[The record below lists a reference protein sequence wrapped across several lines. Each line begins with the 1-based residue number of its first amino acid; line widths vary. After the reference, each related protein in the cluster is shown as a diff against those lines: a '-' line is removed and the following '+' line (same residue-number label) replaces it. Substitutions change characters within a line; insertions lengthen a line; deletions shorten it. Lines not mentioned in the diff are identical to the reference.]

1 MCVVHLVHEQARA
14 LVEILILRC
23 VGGEQNDDF
32 CKERSGKKEESQA
45 FEGCALS
52 SIPCLAFLYM
62 MPKDTLDNNKIL
74 AILRMANEDM
84 LHASGNPVYLRL
96 KADLEC
102 LK

>member
-1 MCVVHLVHEQARA
+1 MRGKKKKK
-14 LVEILILRC
+14 RS
-23 VGGEQNDDF
+23 DDF

-45 FEGCALS
+45 FEGHALS

-74 AILRMANEDM
+74 AILWMANEDM
-84 LHASGNPVYLRL
+84 LRASGNPVYLRL